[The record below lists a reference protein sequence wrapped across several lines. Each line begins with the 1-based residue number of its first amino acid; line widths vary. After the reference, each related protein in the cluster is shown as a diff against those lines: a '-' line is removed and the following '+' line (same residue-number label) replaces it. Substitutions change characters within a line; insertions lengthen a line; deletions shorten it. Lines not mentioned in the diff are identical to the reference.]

1 MDKEF
6 FESYYKTYNS
16 EDPQALSEFYH
27 DDVVLRFAQ
36 GEQNGK
42 EALLVTYRFITSMLK
57 DQMTPKNIIIQGE
70 QAAIE
75 IHDRFEAKQDIDDF
89 MGQKLAK
96 GDTLELSVCGIYKV
110 EDNRIKEI
118 TIYTK

>member
-1 MDKEF
+1 MDKKF
-6 FESYYKTYNS
+6 FESYYRAYNR

-42 EALLVTYRFITSMLK
+42 EALLGTYRFITSMLK

-75 IHDRFEAKQDIDDF
+75 IQDRFVAKQDINDF